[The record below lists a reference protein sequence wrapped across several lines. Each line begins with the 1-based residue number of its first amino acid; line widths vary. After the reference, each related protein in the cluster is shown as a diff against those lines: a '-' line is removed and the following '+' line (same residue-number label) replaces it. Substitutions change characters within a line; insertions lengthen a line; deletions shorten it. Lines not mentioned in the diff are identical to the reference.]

1 LWARLLIA
9 FGTVL
14 VVLATGTVVTA
25 LVLAHRYDSAVH
37 HADLLDPGSRVQP
50 GTGNAPAHVA
60 GPLNFLLL
68 GSDARANDPIDGQ
81 RSDTIIILHIPK
93 SMDRAYLISIP
104 RDLRVHIPPD
114 EDLGFHGSYE
124 KINGAF
130 NYGGGGISGFQL
142 VSKTLTQLIGI
153 KFDGAGIIDF
163 EGFQKVVR
171 LLGGVDMCV
180 DAETKSIHTG
190 AVYHVGCQHL
200 AAWQALD
207 YVRQRKSLVDDDY
220 GRSRHQQQ
228 FLKAIFQE
236 ALDQGIAHNPIK
248 LDQFIQSVGSSL
260 TLDTNGVSLVDLAL
274 ALHGITPGAMSG
286 IQVPSYGEYI
296 GGISYALPYEQAA
309 GLYQAIVA
317 DTLDTW
323 VTANPTWVN
332 HI

>member
-1 LWARLLIA
+1 LWAKLLVA

-25 LVLAHRYDSAVH
+25 IVLSHRYNHSVH
-37 HADLLDPGSRVQP
+37 HADLLDPGSRVT
-50 GTGNAPAHVA
+50 GDDGNAPTRIS

-81 RSDTIIILHIPK
+81 RSDTIIILHIPQ

-130 NYGGGGISGFQL
+130 NYGGGGVSGFQL
-142 VSKTLTQLIGI
+142 VSKTLTQLTGVR
-153 KFDGAGIIDF
+153 FDGAGIVDF
-163 EGFQKVVR
+163 DGFRKTVG

-190 AVYHVGCQHL
+190 AVYHIGCQHL
-200 AAWQALD
+200 APWQALD

-220 GRSRHQQQ
+220 GRERHQQQ
-228 FLKAIFQE
+228 FLKAIFQA
-236 ALDQGIAHNPIK
+236 ALDQGIARNPIK

-260 TLDTNGVSLVDLAL
+260 TLDTNGMSVVDLAL
-274 ALHGITPGAMSG
+274 ALRGITPGKLTG
-286 IQVPSYGEYI
+286 LRVPSYGEYI
-296 GGISYALPYEQAA
+296 GGISYVLPYEQAP
-309 GLYQAIVA
+309 GLYEAIA
-317 DTLDTW
+317 NDTLDDW

-332 HI
+332 QV

>member
-1 LWARLLIA
+1 
-9 FGTVL
+9 
-14 VVLATGTVVTA
+14 VLATGTVVTS
-25 LVLAHRYDSAVH
+25 LVLAHRYNSSVH
-37 HADLLDPGSRVQP
+37 HADLLDPGSRVQ
-50 GTGNAPAHVA
+50 GADGNPPSHVT

-68 GSDARANDPIDGQ
+68 GSDARPNLPDGQ
-81 RSDTIIILHIPK
+81 RSDTIIILHIPR

-114 EDLGFHGSYE
+114 PDLGFHGSYE

-142 VSKTLTQLIGI
+142 VARTLTQLIGI
-153 KFDGAGIIDF
+153 RFDGAGIIDF
-163 EGFQKVVR
+163 EGFQQAVR

-220 GRSRHQQQ
+220 GRERHQQQ

-236 ALDQGIAHNPIK
+236 ALDQGIAHNPVR
-248 LDQFIQSVGSSL
+248 LDQFIQSVGGSL
-260 TLDTNGVSLVDLAL
+260 TLDTNGVSIVDLAL
-274 ALHGITPGAMSG
+274 ALRGITPGKMMG
-286 IQVPSYGEYI
+286 LRVPSYGEYI
-296 GGISYALPYEQAA
+296 GGISYVLPYEQAPS
-309 GLYQAIVA
+309 LYEAITN
-317 DTLDTW
+317 DTLDDW

-332 HI
+332 QV